1 MSDNITKEQL
11 EMQMLRLQLAQQSQ
25 GGISIAG
32 ILKHWQILVAC
43 VAFGVMIYKGGTL
56 ANAMENRIATLE
68 KAPVRLES
76 VERRVSA
83 IETAIEQLKGLPTTL
98 DVIRQQGETNKRQI
112 EQVLTEM
119 KTASLVQDAERKAR
133 EQLNS
138 RSK

>member
-1 MSDNITKEQL
+1 MSDPITKEQL
-11 EMQMLRLQLAQQSQ
+11 EMQMLRLQLEQQSR

-32 ILKHWQILVAC
+32 IMKHWQILGAC
-43 VAFGVMIYKGGTL
+43 LAFCVLIWKGGTL
-56 ANAMENRIATLE
+56 ANTMENRIATLE

-76 VERRVSA
+76 VEKRVSA
-83 IETAIEQLKGLPTTL
+83 IETAIEQLKGLPATL

-133 EQLNS
+133 DQLNS

>member
-32 ILKHWQILVAC
+32 IQKHWQIIVAT
-43 VAFGVMIYKGGTL
+43 VAFGGLLWQGGQMATTL
-56 ANAMENRIATLE
+56 ETRITTLE

-76 VERRVSA
+76 VEKRVSA
-83 IETAIEQLKGLPTTL
+83 VETAIEQLKGLPATL
-98 DVIRQQGETNKRQI
+98 EVIRQQGDTNKRQI

-133 EQLNS
+133 DQLKD
-138 RSK
+138 RK